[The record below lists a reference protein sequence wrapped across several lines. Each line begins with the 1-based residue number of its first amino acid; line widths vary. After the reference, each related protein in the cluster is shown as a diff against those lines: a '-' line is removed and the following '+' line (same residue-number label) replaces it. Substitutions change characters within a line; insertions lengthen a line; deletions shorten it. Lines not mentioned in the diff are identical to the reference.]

1 MKPFFYS
8 ACSLLSENGQE
19 KKAFLTSISGFS
31 GNVFFFPSPLI
42 KNSKQKVSKTR
53 NGKWNWLWAHAVK
66 MLCLFMGC
74 LFRVSKRYTCILH
87 VVVAHSA
94 NTIFCS
100 VMKKALW
107 MLRHDTG
114 NLFLS
119 KGIKIA
125 FSKRM
130 YLVKIP
136 VYIHVC
142 ECKLI

>member
-1 MKPFFYS
+1 MELFFYS

-19 KKAFLTSISGFS
+19 KKAFLTRNFRKCFC
-31 GNVFFFPSPLI
+31 FFFPSPFI

-53 NGKWNWLWAHAVK
+53 NEKWNWLWAHAVK

-74 LFRVSKRYTCILH
+74 LFHVSKRYTCILH
-87 VVVAHSA
+87 VAVACLV

-100 VMKKALW
+100 VMKKALC
-107 MLRHDTG
+107 MLRHNTG

-119 KGIKIA
+119 KDIKIA
-125 FSKRM
+125 FSKGM

-142 ECKLI
+142 ECKHI